1 MRLTKAGSA
10 VQMTQNS
17 SFTMKSA
24 FRNRVT
30 LSSLALGI
38 VGLLLSGRLVCGATV
53 ELDPPSTPAGYV
65 ALLLINEV
73 PFPGERG
80 YVSEENSKAAMLSV
94 LWVLHCRVSAIP
106 PGYTQRQ
113 VAAVETRSVID
124 VMTAG
129 GIKGQVD
136 GFYKGP
142 DGKPTAVPRVH
153 ERIAYLMGMANKG
166 QPGKMARLLIHA
178 RDLARQYFKAGPAD
192 KDLFADIRKVGSKP
206 VTGRGYAWMT
216 DARGCDPGGSYVRIP
231 DASQGSLG
239 GNRFYTLET
248 KK

>member
-1 MRLTKAGSA
+1 
-10 VQMTQNS
+10 
-17 SFTMKSA
+17 MKSA
-24 FRNRVT
+24 FQNDWV
-30 LSSLALGI
+30 LSSLVLVVAS
-38 VGLLLSGRLVCGATV
+38 LLLDGWWVRAANV

-65 ALLLINEV
+65 SLLLINEV
-73 PFPGERG
+73 PFPGERS

-113 VAAVETRSVID
+113 VAAVETRNVID

-129 GIKGQVD
+129 GVKGQVD

-142 DGKPTAVPRVH
+142 DGLPMAVPRVH
-153 ERIAYLMGMANKG
+153 ERVAYLMDLANRG

-178 RDLARQYFKAGPAD
+178 RDLARQYFHAGPSG
-192 KDLFADIRKVGSKP
+192 KDVFADIRKVGPKP

-216 DARGCDPGGSYVRIP
+216 DARGCDPGGSFVSIP
-231 DASQGSLG
+231 DAHQGSLG
-239 GNRFYTLET
+239 GNRFYTLES

>member
-1 MRLTKAGSA
+1 VTY
-10 VQMTQNS
+10 NS
-17 SFTMKSA
+17 SSTMKSA
-24 FRNRVT
+24 LLSRVGMP
-30 LSSLALGI
+30 SLALGI
-38 VGLLLSGRLVCGATV
+38 AGLLLSGRLVAGANV
-53 ELDPPSTPAGYV
+53 ELDPPATPAGYV
-65 ALLLINEV
+65 ALLLINEA

-80 YVSEENSKAAMLSV
+80 YVSEEDSKAAVLAV

-129 GIKGQVD
+129 GVKGQVD

-142 DGKPTAVPRVH
+142 DGRPVAVPRVH
-153 ERIAYLMGMANKG
+153 ARVSYLLGIANRG
-166 QPGKMARLLIHA
+166 QPGKTARLLLYA
-178 RDLARQYFKAGPAD
+178 RNLARQYFQAPPTD
-192 KDLFADIRKVGSKP
+192 KDVFADLRKVGAKP
-206 VTGRGYAWMT
+206 VTGRAYAWMT
-216 DARGCDPGGSYVRIP
+216 DARGCDPGGEFVRVP
-231 DASQGSLG
+231 DVNQGALG